1 MPRLTEHERNN
12 CVRLLNEGLPE
23 RDVARIYNV
32 SNGTINYLRQHFR
45 ATGNVA
51 YLHRGGKPRGIE
63 GRVARTL
70 LREVRRRRTSSSRIL
85 NEDLR
90 RQTGVLVS
98 NRTVR
103 RKLNESNLR

>member
-51 YLHRGGKPRGIE
+51 YLHRGG
-63 GRVARTL
+63 RVARSTDFSVDL
-70 LREVRRRRTSSSRIL
+70 LISPFIY
-85 NEDLR
+85 
-90 RQTGVLVS
+90 
-98 NRTVR
+98 
-103 RKLNESNLR
+103 